1 MTTYIQE
8 VRTEATLKELYPTDD
23 GSKVVLDSPKVLA
36 AVEDYLAMQELESE
50 AAKAKADAK
59 RVIMA
64 EMGFAAEATVGPY
77 KVTWKAFEKAE
88 YVVKASVQRP
98 VRVKKTSTPD

>member
-1 MTTYIQE
+1 MATYIQE
-8 VRTEATLKELYPTDD
+8 VKTEATLKELYPTDD
-23 GSKVVLDSPKVLA
+23 GTKVVIDNPRVLA
-36 AVEDYLAMQELESE
+36 AVEDYLAMQEMESE

-64 EMGFAAEATVGPY
+64 EMGFHAEATIGAY

-88 YVVKASVQRP
+88 FVTKASVQRP